1 MNYDIAFQEPT
12 GCLIH
17 RNPAMGTFAIFDTK
31 LIIGFDFAT
40 TRSSSPGFPC
50 CCLFDVILRFLI
62 DLRWLQEQ
70 KEKVI
75 VLNKRRKWVSFIT
88 SEVAFGQQ
96 VIKFVSWCQHIE
108 IFDSGVQVDS
118 VKQSIWRDSVGSG
131 HASHRRT
138 SACNNHLDHCLS
150 LFKNKSTKHRS
161 GRVVRL

>member
-1 MNYDIAFQEPT
+1 MTLHSKNPP

-17 RNPAMGTFAIFDTK
+17 RNPAMVTFAIFDTK

-40 TRSSSPGFPC
+40 TRYSSPGFPS

-75 VLNKRRKWVSFIT
+75 VLNKRRKWFHSSRVKLPLVSKSLRWFPRVNIL
-88 SEVAFGQQ
+88 
-96 VIKFVSWCQHIE
+96 KFLILGSKLILSNNR
-108 IFDSGVQVDS
+108 SGATLWV
-118 VKQSIWRDSVGSG
+118 RDN
-131 HASHRRT
+131 ASHRRT
-138 SACNNHLDHCLS
+138 SACNNHLDHCLI
-150 LFKNKSTKHRS
+150 LFKNKAKHRS